1 MQGNP
6 HKAISWFL
14 YKNFA
19 DNKESHGEFKV
30 LKGKTL
36 KPRILYS
43 ERLSSRI
50 EKETIEFLRA
60 AKTKR
65 IKQ

>member
-1 MQGNP
+1 M
-6 HKAISWFL
+6 SWFL
-14 YKNFA
+14 YKNLA
-19 DNKESHGEFKV
+19 DNKESHDEFKV

-43 ERLSSRI
+43 KRLSSRI

-60 AKTKR
+60 AKTER
-65 IKQ
+65 MKQ